1 MGRLIMFKRLLDY
14 VTLCYKMNEIVGH
27 DKPMTEA
34 QKTKI
39 LNLLGHHPY
48 KLLD

>member
-1 MGRLIMFKRLLDY
+1 MFFKRLLDY
-14 VTLCYKMNEIVGH
+14 IILSYKMNEVVGYNE
-27 DKPMTEA
+27 PMTDA

-39 LNLLGHHPY
+39 LNLLGQHPY

>member
-1 MGRLIMFKRLLDY
+1 MFKKFLDY
-14 VTLCYKMNEIVGH
+14 VTICYKMNKIVDHNG
-27 DKPMTEA
+27 PMTDA

-39 LNLLGHHPY
+39 LNLLGQHPY

>member
-1 MGRLIMFKRLLDY
+1 MLKRFLDY
-14 VTLCYKMNEIVGH
+14 VTICYKMNKIVGYNE
-27 DKPMTEA
+27 PMTDA

-39 LNLLGHHPY
+39 LNLLGQHPY